1 MPCHCSCP
9 QNCNELGFDLRQ
21 APLKAVCNGYL
32 LTSPLVC
39 AAVVQHRWRDYIVLQ
54 APPVPPTCELNAL
67 RGPFTRP
74 RRSEVEVVR
83 SSCSLWLLGARRKA
97 DTRLAAQKE
106 MLSGA
111 LPAGGRPNSLST
123 RAARWCP
130 LQGRHAAHVRG
141 REQRGANM
149 PSSADIAGPCGLW
162 QA

>member
-1 MPCHCSCP
+1 M
-9 QNCNELGFDLRQ
+9 
-21 APLKAVCNGYL
+21 
-32 LTSPLVC
+32 
-39 AAVVQHRWRDYIVLQ
+39 
-54 APPVPPTCELNAL
+54 PPTCELNAL

-130 LQGRHAAHVRG
+130 LQGKHAADVRG
-141 REQRGANM
+141 REQRGANP
-149 PSSADIAGPCGLW
+149 PSFANIAEGCGIW
-162 QA
+162 QAWQGPAMSGQQSKAD

>member
-1 MPCHCSCP
+1 MAMCPVVAHAPRTAMKLRSDFAAGAAHSNVQRLPAHKTPAMPA
-9 QNCNELGFDLRQ
+9 G
-21 APLKAVCNGYL
+21 VCL
-32 LTSPLVC
+32 
-39 AAVVQHRWRDYIVLQ
+39 QHRSRGYIVRQ
-54 APPVPPTCELNAL
+54 APPVPPETCEERAL

-83 SSCSLWLLGARRKA
+83 SSCSLWLLGARRNA

-141 REQRGANM
+141 REQRGGN
-149 PSSADIAGPCGLW
+149 IKLCW
-162 QA
+162 RC